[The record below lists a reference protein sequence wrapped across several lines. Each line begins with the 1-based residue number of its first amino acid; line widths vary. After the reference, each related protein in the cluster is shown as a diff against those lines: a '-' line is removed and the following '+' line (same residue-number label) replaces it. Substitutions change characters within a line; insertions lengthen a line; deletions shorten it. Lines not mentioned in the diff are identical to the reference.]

1 MTETENPI
9 DNDDRLKGLLSAIPE
24 VKSKKAYIA
33 WRKSFLKIYTKHL
46 DPNGILNG
54 KDSNY
59 RLLKQLRALSLR
71 IADAESLLASKS
83 DAAASS
89 NSSSAAAMTTIEGR
103 RVLTNLTEEVAA
115 SETKVNEFMPKTNAD
130 EEKFGFDKFEL
141 AAVLLEDGFHGY
153 DRMKET
159 KDALEQITSGLVG
172 NNNNET
178 SGDGSSVSVVDDN
191 FQKIIRNYSNA
202 VQSFLEVMED
212 LGLFSVVKQCVDVA
226 YQGKERP
233 EPQDPALS
241 VPEEQDDESSGE
253 GSLGDGSTTYSSSS
267 DGSDGNS
274 QSASEDGGPEDGQKK
289 KKKKKEK
296 SESSKKKKKTKGI
309 KGGEETLPGGNNNNN
324 SNGEEE
330 QRLLPILDDPVLDDE
345 SWPVLG
351 KGAGGVTRKATWK
364 GREVAVKT
372 FAGELTS
379 DGSPRDEKAVSEM
392 LVLANNDNGR
402 GSDPALIELLGETK
416 EKGALV
422 MEFLENY
429 GAVAG
434 PPSMESCSRDVYDES
449 SLETLQ
455 DFPLWK
461 IVVDTLRVLSK
472 LHSLGITHADFYA
485 HNILIRQ
492 QRQRQ
497 PRRANSGTDND
508 TDNDTDAS
516 VKVSDFGAAY
526 RYRHHENN
534 PTNDN
539 DEFGRLVE
547 TVEIRAFGVLVR
559 ELFGAAARAAAGS
572 GSPARDGG
580 GCANH
585 PWEELLAECEKP
597 TEAAGR
603 ATFRDLAQRFSLRG

>member
-324 SNGEEE
+324 SNG
-330 QRLLPILDDPVLDDE
+330 QSQAPAS
-345 SWPVLG
+345 SWQNPMG
-351 KGAGGVTRKATWK
+351 SAGSQSGAP
-364 GREVAVKT
+364 
-372 FAGELTS
+372 S
-379 DGSPRDEKAVSEM
+379 DGSTEEEKEEPPPEEGEGGEEPEFLIYFDPKTNGIGMINRIECAARSQ
-392 LVLANNDNGR
+392 LVID
-402 GSDPALIELLGETK
+402 ETK
-416 EKGALV
+416 ENDDGNDEVYQNVILDTEEKREIIVLLKKLERQKPVESSWLDEIKKEKNGSKGKGGKKKKKLSKSTAGISKRSNKGEKEDKGAK
-422 MEFLENY
+422 NNK
-429 GAVAG
+429 
-434 PPSMESCSRDVYDES
+434 PKSRKSLS
-449 SLETLQ
+449 SSFRSPFGEEDNKPVSTKIKKKATVQ
-455 DFPLWK
+455 D
-461 IVVDTLRVLSK
+461 
-472 LHSLGITHADFYA
+472 Y
-485 HNILIRQ
+485 Q
-492 QRQRQ
+492 
-497 PRRANSGTDND
+497 GT
-508 TDNDTDAS
+508 
-516 VKVSDFGAAY
+516 Y
-526 RYRHHENN
+526 RK
-534 PTNDN
+534 
-539 DEFGRLVE
+539 
-547 TVEIRAFGVLVR
+547 
-559 ELFGAAARAAAGS
+559 AAAKPDAG
-572 GSPARDGG
+572 G
-580 GCANH
+580 
-585 PWEELLAECEKP
+585 WEKMV
-597 TEAAGR
+597 
-603 ATFRDLAQRFSLRG
+603 